1 MDDARHQLLEAALRV
16 YAGAGYRGATT
27 RRIAQ
32 EAGVSEITLFRH
44 FGSKDALIR
53 EALRCAEQDP
63 GAARLPDSPVD
74 PERELTEW
82 CQACAAEL
90 YRVRS
95 VIRTVMGEIEE
106 HPEIIQHA
114 SSCPTNT
121 AAQLRAYLERLRAQD
136 RMRGDVDS
144 GVASAMLMGA
154 LFAAAMGSDMMP
166 EIYGRDLER
175 TVAEYVSLF
184 LRAIGIARPAIRVD
198 RSLTSSG
205 DPGPRS

>member
-63 GAARLPDSPVD
+63 GAVRLPDPPVD

-82 CQACAAEL
+82 CQYSAARL
-90 YRVRS
+90 YQMRS
-95 VIRTVMGEIEE
+95 VIRTIMGEVEE

-114 SSCPTNT
+114 SNCPSST
-121 AAQLRAYLERLRAQD
+121 AAQLRAYLERLRALGW
-136 RMRGDVDS
+136 MREDVDP
-144 GVASAMLMGA
+144 GIASAMLMGA
-154 LFAAAMGSDMMP
+154 SFSAAMGNDMMP
-166 EIYGRDLER
+166 EIYGRDLNV
-175 TVAEYVSLF
+175 TVAEYVRLF
-184 LRAIGIARPAIRVD
+184 LRAIGCARPGIRVD
-198 RSLTSSG
+198 RTLTSSG
-205 DPGPRS
+205 DPQPRS